1 VPGHTVLQVP
11 VPELEPF
18 VRARAEHYD
27 HDWVSA
33 DPRFGHA
40 HVTALSPFVDLAGLT
55 GRALALVAEI
65 ARTTASFDYT
75 LGTIDTF
82 PNGIIHLVPEPDGPF
97 RALTARLSAA
107 FPGHP
112 PYGGQFTD
120 VRPHLTLDA
129 RSSEGSELSTRT
141 LLGGVVPAR
150 CRADRLDLAWYEAG
164 NCRVL
169 CTWRLGPSPAA

>member
-1 VPGHTVLQVP
+1 MLKVP

-27 HDWVSA
+27 RDWVSA
-33 DPRFGHA
+33 DPWFSHA
-40 HVTALSPFVDLAGLT
+40 HVTAVSPFVDLAGLT
-55 GRALALVAEI
+55 VEALALVAAI
-65 ARTTASFDYT
+65 ARTTESFDFM
-75 LGTIDTF
+75 LETIDTF
-82 PNGIIHLVPEPDGPF
+82 PNGIIHLVPEPEGPF

-107 FPGHP
+107 FPDHP
-112 PYGGQFTD
+112 PYGGQFGD

-129 RSSEGSELSTRT
+129 RSREVSEASTRT
-141 LLGGVVPAR
+141 LLGGAVPAR

-169 CTWRLGPSPAA
+169 HTWRLGASASV